1 MNKVTN
7 LKCALCGNNI
17 NFRYKAMSQWNI
29 SGDLCGE
36 CYGKKLTEHY
46 ISTDRKIDRTLYSTD
61 R

>member
-7 LKCALCGNNI
+7 LKCALCRNNI

-46 ISTDRKIDRTLYSTD
+46 ISTDRKIDRTLYFH
-61 R
+61 

>member
-1 MNKVTN
+1 MKKIANS
-7 LKCALCGNNI
+7 KCALCSNTL

-46 ISTDRKIDRTLYSTD
+46 ISTDR
-61 R
+61 